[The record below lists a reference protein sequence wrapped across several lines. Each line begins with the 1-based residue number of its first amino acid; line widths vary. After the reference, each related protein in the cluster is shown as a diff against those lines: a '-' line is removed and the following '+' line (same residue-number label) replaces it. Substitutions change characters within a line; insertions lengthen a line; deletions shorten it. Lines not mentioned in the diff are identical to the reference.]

1 MNAQI
6 KNKEEALR
14 LSTELNSTRNVRLW
28 RNVRIEELLQVL
40 RTNTVVPRPF
50 CVNADSDAPFS
61 KCSFWFSVPVV
72 LKYADAIVEAEAA
85 RVVKERPYRK

>member
-1 MNAQI
+1 M
-6 KNKEEALR
+6 
-14 LSTELNSTRNVRLW
+14 RLW